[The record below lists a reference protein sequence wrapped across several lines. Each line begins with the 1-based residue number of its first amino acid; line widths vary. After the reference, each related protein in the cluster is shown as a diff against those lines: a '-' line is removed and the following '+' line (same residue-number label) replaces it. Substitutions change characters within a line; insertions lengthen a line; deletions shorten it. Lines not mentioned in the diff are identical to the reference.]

1 MGKFSSTKV
10 IDLGSTAFRQPNA
23 KSHCK
28 FVHGYRLSAKIWL
41 GCDELDENNWVFD
54 FGNFSELKEK
64 FEKHFDHKLVIDKN
78 DPAKTVF
85 RELERYGA
93 VEIVEMNGVGIEKF
107 AEHIFEQTDQF
118 VKFKTN
124 NRVWCERAEVFEH
137 EKNSAIYSK
146 SEIKSCECSEPSTE
160 VPSLEAVKV
169 EETKQE
175 IPPAP
180 IASKVPTPAPLYNPT
195 SSSSS
200 SKSNGPQP
208 APLNNPVTTGW
219 SNPFA
224 GTSWGA

>member
-1 MGKFSSTKV
+1 MSKFSSTK
-10 IDLGSTAFRQPNA
+10 IIELGSTAFRQPNA
-23 KSHCK
+23 KSHCR

-54 FGNFSELKEK
+54 FGGFSELKEK

-107 AEHIFEQTDQF
+107 AEHIFDQTDQF

-124 NRVWCERAEVFEH
+124 NRVWCDKVEVFEH
-137 EKNSAIYSK
+137 EKNSAIVSK
-146 SEIKSCECSEPSTE
+146 NEIKVCECSEAQTS

-169 EETKQE
+169 EEVKQD
-175 IPPAP
+175 IQPQP
-180 IASKVPTPAPLYNPT
+180 ASKEPTPAPLHNPT
-195 SSSSS
+195 SSTTPSRTS
-200 SKSNGPQP
+200 GPQP
-208 APLNNPVTTGW
+208 TPLNNPVTTGW